1 MSGDGYTELNQD
13 GKDQPDNKEWCIIM
27 PEDKVERMADKG
39 ISGAEHLKLQ
49 TAEALEEAA
58 RRLRNADM
66 SVNDDDVQNILHG
79 VQDRVDHF
87 KEELG
92 ERYQEMEIEY
102 HKRAEPVENII
113 IEHPIPSVL
122 VALGVGVLFGM
133 LISKFRD

>member
-1 MSGDGYTELNQD
+1 
-13 GKDQPDNKEWCIIM
+13 M
-27 PEDKVERMADKG
+27 PEDTVERMINKG
-39 ISGAEHLKLQ
+39 SSGADHLKLQ

-58 RRLRNADM
+58 RKLRSADL

-92 ERYQEMEIEY
+92 TKYQEMEAEY

-113 IEHPIPSVL
+113 CEHPIPAVM
-122 VALGVGVLFGM
+122 VALGVGFLFGM
-133 LISKFRD
+133 LISRARD

>member
-1 MSGDGYTELNQD
+1 
-13 GKDQPDNKEWCIIM
+13 M
-27 PEDKVERMADKG
+27 PEDTIERMPNRLAGADH
-39 ISGAEHLKLQ
+39 AKLQ

-58 RRLRNADM
+58 RRLRSADI
-66 SVNDDDVQNILHG
+66 SINDEDVQNILHG
-79 VQDRVDHF
+79 VQDRVGHL

-92 ERYQEMEIEY
+92 ARYQEMEIEY

-113 IEHPIPSVL
+113 CDHPIPSFL

>member
-1 MSGDGYTELNQD
+1 MT
-13 GKDQPDNKEWCIIM
+13 KDAVEPKT
-27 PEDKVERMADKG
+27 DKS

-58 RRLRNADM
+58 RKLRNADM
-66 SVNDDDVQNILHG
+66 SINDEDVQNILHG

-113 IEHPIPSVL
+113 IDHPIPSVL
-122 VALGVGVLFGM
+122 VAVGFGVLFGM

>member
-1 MSGDGYTELNQD
+1 
-13 GKDQPDNKEWCIIM
+13 M
-27 PEDKVERMADKG
+27 PEDTIERMSSKV
-39 ISGAEHLKLQ
+39 SGADHLKLQ

-66 SVNDDDVQNILHG
+66 SMNNDDIQNILHG
-79 VQDRVDHF
+79 VQDKVENF

-92 ERYQEMEIEY
+92 AKYQEMEIEY

-113 IEHPIPSVL
+113 CEHPIPAVL
-122 VALGVGVLFGM
+122 VALGVGVLVGM